1 VSKFALSR
9 ISIGRD
15 WLSTFIIT
23 VMTKSTP
30 QGEDF
35 VSRFKL
41 NGKEE
46 VDVRVTVNG
55 VGVDFSSF
63 IERLEAEYEERV
75 ARGAIDLLKEKC
87 GFAED
92 AISRLTE
99 HVKRF
104 GRDALGDVDHDGAYT
119 PPVGEETLPS
129 PSSMADAYHGA
140 QNRDSINYAEFVR
153 GVKAE
158 RARARGAKL

>member
-55 VGVDFSSF
+55 VVGHV
-63 IERLEAEYEERV
+63 AEQHGRRV
-75 ARGAIDLLKEKC
+75 PRR
-87 GFAED
+87 AE
-92 AISRLTE
+92 
-99 HVKRF
+99 
-104 GRDALGDVDHDGAYT
+104 
-119 PPVGEETLPS
+119 P
-129 PSSMADAYHGA
+129 
-140 QNRDSINYAEFVR
+140 
-153 GVKAE
+153 
-158 RARARGAKL
+158 